1 MMGALSVIHGFWC
14 LPYGVAPMRNEILP
28 PRGRFVLCMSLSQ
41 NPLCVL
47 GRHALIHDILPFRMA
62 LRLRLEKW
70 AEREDLPAAGAGCLY
85 GVER

>member
-1 MMGALSVIHGFWC
+1 
-14 LPYGVAPMRNEILP
+14 
-28 PRGRFVLCMSLSQ
+28 MSLSQ
-41 NPLCVL
+41 NPLCVF
-47 GRHALIHDILPFRMA
+47 GRHGLIHDILPFRMA